1 MRVLTA
7 AIRYAPA
14 PGGAEDHVHEVVN
27 HLVQRGHELVVYT
40 SDMWKEHPFERMT
53 EPHDVVD
60 GVRVVRKRT
69 FQMTQAI
76 HYPFMPGMFDMLREP
91 ADVVHSHSFGYY
103 HTNVAAL
110 RKRLEGTPLVI
121 TPHYHPPETMQGGF
135 ARHQLRRV
143 YDSHVANWVFE
154 QADAI
159 LFNTH
164 SELASMAHHI
174 DDMDKARVV
183 PNGLHTELYEELPDP
198 TSFKEARGIE
208 GPMVLYLGRLAVN
221 KRMELVIR
229 SMPQLL
235 EVVPD
240 LQLVIAG
247 PDDGIGDESKVLVGR
262 LGLDDHVRFEGYLSE
277 EDKLVAFTAADVFV
291 LPSEWE
297 AYGLVLMEA
306 QACGTPCLVADRGG
320 PREVIAPGETG
331 LVVPYGDE
339 ERWRE
344 ALLDLLTDEARRQRM
359 GRAARERAMTV
370 FSWSDIIDR
379 IERVYREVTGLDL

>member
-69 FQMTQAI
+69 FQMTKAI

-174 DDMDKARVV
+174 DDMDKASARPSFAILIYPVITMTDQYTHKGSQRNLLGANPETALIEKYSNEKQV
-183 PNGLHTELYEELPDP
+183 TPQTPPTFLVHTQEDP
-198 TSFKEARGIE
+198 TVPVENSIYFYLALCEAKVPAE
-208 GPMVLYLGRLAVN
+208 MHLYQKGPHGFGLGRPGIAASDWPQRCAVWLRIN
-221 KRMELVIR
+221 N
-229 SMPQLL
+229 LL
-235 EVVPD
+235 
-240 LQLVIAG
+240 G
-247 PDDGIGDESKVLVGR
+247 SN
-262 LGLDDHVRFEGYLSE
+262 
-277 EDKLVAFTAADVFV
+277 
-291 LPSEWE
+291 
-297 AYGLVLMEA
+297 
-306 QACGTPCLVADRGG
+306 
-320 PREVIAPGETG
+320 
-331 LVVPYGDE
+331 
-339 ERWRE
+339 
-344 ALLDLLTDEARRQRM
+344 
-359 GRAARERAMTV
+359 
-370 FSWSDIIDR
+370 
-379 IERVYREVTGLDL
+379 